1 MTIEELWQ
9 KPVGVLEVRSFTI
22 EHKGM
27 EYQEYY
33 FLGKRNDGKYFIG
46 FSEDGCYCSELACE
60 EDMVKLIDDERFSSN
75 WAASIYFHDPNL
87 SSWIQ

>member
-27 EYQEYY
+27 EYQ
-33 FLGKRNDGKYFIG
+33 
-46 FSEDGCYCSELACE
+46 
-60 EDMVKLIDDERFSSN
+60 
-75 WAASIYFHDPNL
+75 
-87 SSWIQ
+87 